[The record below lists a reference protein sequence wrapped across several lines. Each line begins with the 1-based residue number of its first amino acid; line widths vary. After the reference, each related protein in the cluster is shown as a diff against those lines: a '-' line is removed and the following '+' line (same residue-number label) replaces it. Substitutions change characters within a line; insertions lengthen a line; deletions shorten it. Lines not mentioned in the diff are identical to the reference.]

1 MSDLLR
7 TYLDPTG
14 ERSPAARPRAPRV
27 PLAAGVVVGLV
38 DIGKPRGDVF
48 LDRLAGHLESR
59 GLRVVRMAKPTFT
72 KPAPLDLRQ
81 RIAAD
86 CQVVIQ
92 ALAD

>member
-1 MSDLLR
+1 MSEPVR

-14 ERSPAARPRAPRV
+14 EQSPATRPRAPRG
-27 PLAAGVVVGLV
+27 PLAAGTVVGLV

-48 LDRLAGHLESR
+48 LDRLAGHLEAR
-59 GLRVVRMAKPTFT
+59 GLRVARFAKPTFT

-86 CQVVIQ
+86 CRVVIQ

>member
-1 MSDLLR
+1 MSDLGR

-14 ERSPAARPRAPRV
+14 ERSPAARVRAPRGV
-27 PLAAGVVVGLV
+27 LAPEAVVGLV
-38 DIGKPRGDVF
+38 DISKPRGDVF
-48 LDRLAGHLESR
+48 LDRLAGHLEAR
-59 GLRVVRMAKPTFT
+59 GLRVVRFAKPTFT

-81 RIAAD
+81 RIATD

>member
-1 MSDLLR
+1 MSDPGR

-14 ERSPAARPRAPRV
+14 ERRPAARPRAARA
-27 PLAAGVVVGLV
+27 PLAAGAVVGLV
-38 DIGKPRGDVF
+38 DISKPRGDVF
-48 LDRLAGHLESR
+48 LDRLAVGLEAR
-59 GLRVVRMAKPTFT
+59 GLRIARFAKPTFT

-86 CQVVIQ
+86 CQVIIQ

>member
-1 MSDLLR
+1 MSDTAR

-14 ERSPAARPRAPRV
+14 ERSPGTRPRAPRV
-27 PLAAGVVVGLV
+27 PLVAGTVVGLV

-48 LDRLAGHLESR
+48 LDRLAGHLEAR
-59 GLRVVRMAKPTFT
+59 GLRVLRFGKPTFT

-81 RIAAD
+81 RITAD
-86 CQVVIQ
+86 CHVVIQ

>member
-1 MSDLLR
+1 MSDSGR

-14 ERSPAARPRAPRV
+14 ERSPAARPRAPRA
-27 PLAAGVVVGLV
+27 PLVAGTVVGLV

-48 LDRLAGHLESR
+48 LDRLAGHLEAR
-59 GLRVVRMAKPTFT
+59 GLGVVRFAKPTFT